1 MGMGMDMDPDL
12 DLDQEAVKRTIRT
25 INGRASGRGGV
36 IQDGVGPVE
45 TCKSEARSLIQQT
58 SASRC
63 VLPAEHLGPPRRQDD
78 RGETDGAHHLAFARQ
93 LDDCSLIKQ

>member
-1 MGMGMDMDPDL
+1 MGMDMDPDL

-25 INGRASGRGGV
+25 INGKTSGRAGV

-63 VLPAEHLGPPRRQDD
+63 VLPAEHLGPPRRQ
-78 RGETDGAHHLAFARQ
+78 GGMDGAHHLALAR
-93 LDDCSLIKQ
+93 